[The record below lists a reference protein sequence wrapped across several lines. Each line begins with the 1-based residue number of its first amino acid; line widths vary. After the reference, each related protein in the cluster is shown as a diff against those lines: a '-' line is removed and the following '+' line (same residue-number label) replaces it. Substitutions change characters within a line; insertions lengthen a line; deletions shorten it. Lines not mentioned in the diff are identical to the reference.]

1 MSVSSSSETKNHKSP
16 THELKGRFLYG
27 NDNDLVLHRL
37 RGGER
42 HHDLHQSVAQQ
53 LTANENDSKENPK

>member
-1 MSVSSSSETKNHKSP
+1 MNRKE
-16 THELKGRFLYG
+16 GFLYG

-53 LTANENDSKENPK
+53 LTAQNDSKENPK